1 MLTENEKKFL
11 SAKSEV
17 YSTRESVISKI
28 LKLSGEL
35 YLPKGTEHFL
45 SDIHGE
51 YEAFSHIRR
60 SASGVIRRKI
70 DRLFSSLDEGERA
83 ELASLVYYPEYKAER
98 VRDEE
103 SAIKRLASVLREVC
117 RKYDSEKVQR
127 VLSHGDYGDII
138 YSLLTPT
145 DRSDTVIM
153 RAVRLGEGKK
163 IISELSRAIRAL
175 AVDRLHIV
183 GDIFDRG
190 ARPDKILDE
199 LITLEK
205 IDIAWGNHDVLWIGA
220 AAGSEACI
228 LGSLFNSLSY
238 RNIDF
243 IEIGYGISLRPL
255 AAFAEEIYGGSE
267 LSSFYPKGDKEGV
280 NILGDGD
287 RLIAAMRKAV
297 AVMMWKSEGEIIK
310 RNPSYGMEERL
321 LLDKISDGSILI
333 DGKYYHLADSDFPT
347 VDKGAPYVLTQRE
360 KELCDYL
367 TLAYKSSEK
376 LQRHIR
382 FLLKAGGMYKICNRN
397 LIFHGAIPLDEK
409 GDLLPLGAVGGRSGR
424 ALMDFCDSA
433 VRDGYFS
440 GNERALDL
448 IWFLWCGRNS
458 PLSGREKITTFE
470 RLLIDDE
477 EIWKEPR
484 NPYYEVWRSSALAE
498 KILLEFGLSGVRS
511 HIINGHIPVKK
522 GESPIKADGRLILID
537 GGFCHAFLGRTGIAG
552 YTLIYNSEGM
562 RISAHAPFAGL
573 SEAVS
578 RNADIVHDTAV
589 FETSKEEIKVINTDE
604 GKMILEEITDLMSLL
619 NAYESG
625 EIGEKQFF

>member
-1 MLTENEKKFL
+1 MISENEKKFL
-11 SAKSEV
+11 AAKSEG
-17 YSTRESVISKI
+17 YPTRESVISKI

-70 DRLFSSLDEGERA
+70 DRLFPSLDEGERA
-83 ELASLVYYPEYKAER
+83 ELASLVYYPEYKADTVEDR
-98 VRDEE
+98 EAV
-103 SAIKRLASVLREVC
+103 IKKLLTILREVC

-127 VLSHGDYGDII
+127 VLSRGDYGDII
-138 YSLLTPT
+138 RSLLYPR
-145 DRSDTVIM
+145 DRSDAVIM

-190 ARPDKILDE
+190 ARPDKIIDE
-199 LITLEK
+199 LLPLEK
-205 IDIAWGNHDVLWIGA
+205 IDIAWGNHDILWIGA
-220 AAGSEACI
+220 AAGSTACI
-228 LGSLFNSLSY
+228 LGTLFNSLSY

-255 AAFAEEIYGGSE
+255 AAFAEEIYGRGE

-280 NILGDGD
+280 SILGDGD

-310 RNPSYGMEERL
+310 RNPSYRMDGRL
-321 LLDKISDGSILI
+321 LLDKISDGKVLI
-333 DGKYYHLADSDFPT
+333 DGKHYRLADSDFPT
-347 VDKGAPYVLTQRE
+347 VDKGAPYALTQRE

-397 LIFHGAIPLDEK
+397 LIFHGAIPLDENS
-409 GDLLPLGAVGGRSGR
+409 DFLPLGAVGGRSGR

-440 GNERALDL
+440 GNATSLDL

-470 RLLIDDE
+470 RLLIDDG
-477 EIWKEPR
+477 EIQKEPR

-498 KILLEFGLSGVRS
+498 KILLEFGLSGERS

-562 RISAHAPFAGL
+562 RISAHAPFAGIA
-573 SEAVS
+573 EAVS
-578 RNADIVHDTAV
+578 RNADIVHDTIV
-589 FETSKEEIKVINTDE
+589 FETSKEEIRVINTDE

-619 NAYESG
+619 KAYESG
-625 EIGEKQFF
+625 EIGEKQLL